1 MNKVFA
7 DLPVTIFE
15 AMSQLARDNNAIN
28 LGQGFPDDPGPE
40 DIRRAA
46 ADASVNGYN
55 QYPSMMGLPELRQ
68 AIADHYGR
76 WHKLSLDPMT
86 EVMVT
91 SGGTEALTSAI
102 LAVVEPGDEVV
113 VFQPVYDSYLPI
125 IRQAGGIPRLL
136 RLEPPDWRLTEEML
150 ASVFNH
156 KTKAVLFNNP
166 LNPAAVVYPREDLEL
181 LARFCQEFDTI
192 AICDE
197 VWEHV
202 IFDGHEHI
210 PLITIPG
217 MRDRTIKV
225 GSAGK
230 IFSLTGWKIGFVC
243 AAPPLLR
250 VAAKVHQFLT
260 FTTAPNLQAAV
271 AYGLGKPAEYFYDM
285 RKDLAR
291 SRDRLTRGLESIGFP
306 VLKSQGT
313 YFLTVDLSPLG
324 LNETDEAFCKRIV
337 TDYKVAAIPVSAFY
351 EQDAVTSVVRFCF
364 AKKDSTL
371 DTALDTAERGRERC
385 VTRTVIQSV
394 SLVPLPRFCCLS
406 LPPRPRSARSTST
419 IGRTTWR
426 RGCWRISPGKPASRW
441 STIPST
447 PTRRWR
453 RGCSRANRVTTSS
466 CPPAISC
473 SARSRRKSF

>member
-1 MNKVFA
+1 MTSMNKVFA

-46 ADASVNGYN
+46 AEASVNGYN
-55 QYPSMMGLPELRQ
+55 QYPSMMGIPELRQ
-68 AIADHYGR
+68 AIATHYGH
-76 WHKLSLDPMT
+76 WHGLKLDPMT

-91 SGGTEALTSAI
+91 SGGTEALTSSI
-102 LAVVEPGDEVV
+102 LAMVEPGDEVV
-113 VFQPVYDSYLPI
+113 CFQPVYDSYLPI

-136 RLEPPDWRLTEEML
+136 RLEPPGWRLSEEML
-150 ASVFNH
+150 RSVFNH

-166 LNPAAVVYPREDLEL
+166 LKDLEL
-181 LARFCQEFDTI
+181 LARYCQEFDTI

-202 IFDGHEHI
+202 IFDGREHI
-210 PLITIPG
+210 PLINIPG

-260 FTTAPNLQAAV
+260 FTTAPNLQVAV
-271 AYGLGKPAEYFYDM
+271 AYGLGKSDEYFKQM
-285 RKDLAR
+285 RADLAR
-291 SRDRLTRGLESIGFP
+291 SRDRLAAGLERIGFP
-306 VLKSQGT
+306 VIKSQGT

-324 LNETDEAFCKRIV
+324 LNETDEDFCKRIV
-337 TDYKVAAIPVSAFY
+337 TQYKVAGIPVSAFY
-351 EQDAVTSVVRFCF
+351 EQDKVTSVVRFCF
-364 AKKDSTL
+364 AKNDATL
-371 DTALDTAERGRERC
+371 DAALER
-385 VTRTVIQSV
+385 
-394 SLVPLPRFCCLS
+394 LS
-406 LPPRPRSARSTST
+406 DAVH
-419 IGRTTWR
+419 R
-426 RGCWRISPGKPASRW
+426 R
-441 STIPST
+441 
-447 PTRRWR
+447 
-453 RGCSRANRVTTSS
+453 
-466 CPPAISC
+466 
-473 SARSRRKSF
+473 

>member
-1 MNKVFA
+1 MTSMNKVFA

-15 AMSQLARDNNAIN
+15 AMSQLARDNDAIN

-55 QYPSMMGLPELRQ
+55 QYPSMMGIPELRR
-68 AIADHYGR
+68 AIAAHYGR
-76 WHKLSLDPMT
+76 WHGLSLDPTT

-102 LAVVEPGDEVV
+102 LAVVEPGDEVI

-150 ASVFNH
+150 RSAFNP

-181 LARFCQEFDTI
+181 LARFCQEFEAI

-202 IFDGHEHI
+202 IFDGREHI

-271 AYGLGKPAEYFYDM
+271 AYGLGKPADYFLDM
-285 RKDLAR
+285 RKELAR
-291 SRDRLTRGLESIGFP
+291 SRDRLTAGVGEHRLSGAAIAGHLFSHRRSVAARSQRDRRGLLPKDRHRLQGRGHSGIG
-306 VLKSQGT
+306 VLREGCR
-313 YFLTVDLSPLG
+313 DLGGAVLLRQEGRNARCRAGAAFGCGPSPIEGRHEPRPG
-324 LNETDEAFCKRIV
+324 LHADPICRRDGPRRSAAF
-337 TDYKVAAIPVSAFY
+337 AAPA
-351 EQDAVTSVVRFCF
+351 Q
-364 AKKDSTL
+364 
-371 DTALDTAERGRERC
+371 AEP
-385 VTRTVIQSV
+385 RTVNFYNWSNYMA
-394 SLVPLPRFCCLS
+394 PG
-406 LPPRPRSARSTST
+406 SAGGLHPGNRHQ
-419 IGRTTWR
+419 GRLRHLR
-426 RGCWRISPGKPASRW
+426 RQ
-441 STIPST
+441 
-447 PTRRWR
+447 
-453 RGCSRANRVTTSS
+453 
-466 CPPAISC
+466 
-473 SARSRRKSF
+473 

>member
-1 MNKVFA
+1 MISQNRVFA

-46 ADASVNGYN
+46 ADAVLNGYN

-68 AIADHYGR
+68 AIASHYAR
-76 WHKLSLDPMT
+76 WHKLKLDPMT

-102 LAVVEPGDEVV
+102 LSVVEPGDEVIC
-113 VFQPVYDSYLPI
+113 FQPVYDSYLPI
-125 IRQAGGIPRLL
+125 IRQAGGVPKLL
-136 RLEPPDWRLTEEML
+136 RLEPPNWRLSEEML
-150 ASVFNH
+150 RSAFSR

-181 LARFCQEFDTI
+181 LARFCQEFDAV

-202 IFDGHEHI
+202 TFDGREHI
-210 PLITIPG
+210 PLITISG

-243 AAPPLLR
+243 AAPHLLR

-260 FTTAPNLQAAV
+260 FTTAPNLQVAV
-271 AYGLGKPAEYFYDM
+271 AYGLSKPDDYFLNMRAE
-285 RKDLAR
+285 LAK
-291 SRDRLTRGLESIGFP
+291 SRDRLTAGLERLGFP
-306 VLKSQGT
+306 VLKAQGT

-324 LNETDEAFCKRIV
+324 LNETDEAFCRRIT

-351 EQDAVTSVVRFCF
+351 EQNAVTSVVRFCF
-364 AKKDSTL
+364 AKKDATL
-371 DTALDTAERGRERC
+371 DTALER
-385 VTRTVIQSV
+385 
-394 SLVPLPRFCCLS
+394 LS
-406 LPPRPRSARSTST
+406 DA
-419 IGRTTWR
+419 IHR
-426 RGCWRISPGKPASRW
+426 R
-441 STIPST
+441 
-447 PTRRWR
+447 
-453 RGCSRANRVTTSS
+453 
-466 CPPAISC
+466 
-473 SARSRRKSF
+473 